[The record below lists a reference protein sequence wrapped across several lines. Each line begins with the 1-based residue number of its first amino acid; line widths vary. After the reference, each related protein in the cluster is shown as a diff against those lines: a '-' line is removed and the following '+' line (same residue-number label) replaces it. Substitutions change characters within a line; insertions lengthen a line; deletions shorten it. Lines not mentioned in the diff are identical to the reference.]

1 MNDETSEVTAAKL
14 PPYRLPPGTPKWI
27 LILCCVVSGVI
38 VPSFLAFSPQLSEV
52 IQGATEARRAQAEN
66 EKTALGTVLE
76 LVNTNIR
83 QIYIL
88 SEALSREQEEKKE
101 LAKRVTDLER
111 AVQTH
116 NNALKDCEAKLKLCH

>member
-1 MNDETSEVTAAKL
+1 MDEQQGDLQSRQIANYK
-14 PPYRLPPGTPKWI
+14 LPPGTPKWI

-52 IQGATEARRAQAEN
+52 IQGATEVRRAQAEN

-76 LVNTNIR
+76 LVNTNMR

-88 SEALSREQEEKKE
+88 SEALSKEQEEKKE
-101 LAKRVTDLER
+101 LVKRVTELEKTVL
-111 AVQTH
+111 ASGT
-116 NNALKDCEAKLKLCH
+116 ALKDCEVRLKLCR